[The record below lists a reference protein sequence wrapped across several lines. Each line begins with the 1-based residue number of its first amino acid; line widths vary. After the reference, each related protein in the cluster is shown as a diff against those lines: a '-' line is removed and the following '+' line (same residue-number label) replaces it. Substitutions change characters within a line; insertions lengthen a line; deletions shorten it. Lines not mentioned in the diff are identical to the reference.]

1 MVDDETRGL
10 GWPWWVEADAMGV
23 DERAFSLPT
32 GTVTFLLL
40 AATGFTW

>member
-23 DERAFSLPT
+23 DERAFSLR
-32 GTVTFLLL
+32 TVTFLLL
-40 AATGFTW
+40 AAAGFTW